1 MEFAEC
7 ALGRRSV
14 RSYTPQPVTDEEI
27 RRIVDLARWA
37 PSWANSQ
44 CVSYLAVRDQAVK
57 DRLVDIMSPTN
68 PGKAAVRAASVVVVF
83 VAKQKTAGYKKG
95 EPVDDR
101 QWHLFDAGSAVQ
113 TFCLAAHSM
122 GLGTVIVG
130 FFDYRKA
137 AQILEIPEGYEVVG
151 FTPVGHPE
159 KPTPAPKRREAA
171 ELLHF
176 GKMGRP

>member
-1 MEFAEC
+1 MDFAEC
-7 ALGRRSV
+7 IQGRRSV
-14 RSYTPQPVTDEEI
+14 RAYTAQGVSDDEI

-37 PSWANSQ
+37 PSWANTQ
-44 CVSYLAVRDQAVK
+44 CVSYLAVREPSVK
-57 DRLVDIMSPTN
+57 DRLVEIMSPTN
-68 PGKAAVRAASVVVVF
+68 PGKTAVKNAPVVVAF
-83 VAKQKTAGYKKG
+83 IAKLKTAGWKKG
-95 EPVDDR
+95 APVDDR

-137 AQILEIPEGYEVVG
+137 AQILAVPEGYEVVG

-159 KPTPAPKRREAA
+159 KPTPAPKRLEAA
-171 ELLHF
+171 ELLHL
-176 GKMGRP
+176 GKMRTA